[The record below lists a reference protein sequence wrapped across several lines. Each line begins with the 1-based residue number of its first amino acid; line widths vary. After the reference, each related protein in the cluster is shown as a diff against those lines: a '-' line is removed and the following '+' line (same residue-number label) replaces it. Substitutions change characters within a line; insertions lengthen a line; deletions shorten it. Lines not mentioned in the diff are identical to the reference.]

1 MSEVVSEVMSESEP
15 VSEVFGHVHVR
26 SRVRVR
32 SHGFARV
39 RVRVRVRG
47 PKKSRVRV
55 RVRFGHGLGH
65 ELMSELVSVSVHL
78 CLRARAQTVDQHGMK
93 G

>member
-39 RVRVRVRG
+39 RVRVRVRTHVRT
-47 PKKSRVRV
+47 RVRV
-55 RVRFGHGLGH
+55 RSSLGLIIKF
-65 ELMSELVSVSVHL
+65 ESTESVGLIVN
-78 CLRARAQTVDQHGMK
+78 Q
-93 G
+93 